1 MKKIAFEYKVL
12 IIVILWAITCIM
24 SFQVGEY
31 HKDFM
36 DYFNKA
42 QIVKEALSNVPQDL
56 SDPKVAK
63 EFKAM
68 IRKFKGGKR

>member
-1 MKKIAFEYKVL
+1 MKLTQITISVVIGLCVGFL
-12 IIVILWAITCIM
+12 IG
-24 SFQVGEY
+24 SFTTLQIGY
-31 HKDFM
+31 Q
-36 DYFNKA
+36 NTKA